1 MTHDQVHTRVQAAYD
16 QIAPHYA
23 ARNSEL
29 RDGLI
34 DLAAQFLEL
43 TGQTGDI
50 LDLGCG
56 AGRDMLWFESQGA
69 SVVGADLSSGMLI
82 HARQLVR
89 GPLVQANMLMLP
101 FPPGHFRGVWCM
113 ASLLHLPK
121 AEAPAALAEI
131 RRVLTPGG
139 TLSLGLHEGEGE
151 TWEVNPYHGTTE
163 RFFSRYQLP
172 EVEDMLTS
180 AGFRLLLKG
189 STTAGP
195 RDWLR
200 FLATSL

>member
-34 DLAAQFLEL
+34 ALAAQFLEL
-43 TGQTGDI
+43 TEQTGHI

-69 SVVGADLSSGMLI
+69 SVVGVDLSSGMLT

-89 GPLVQANMLMLP
+89 GLLVQADMLKLP

-121 AEAPAALAEI
+121 AEAPTALAEI

-151 TWEVNPYHGTTE
+151 TWEVNPYHSTTE

-189 STTAGP
+189 SPTAGP